1 MGKVDLVACVTVPQ
15 NSVEIREIPQEVR
28 WLQIR
33 SDLIG
38 DIPAAWL
45 RDCFTGKIIYSL
57 KSWRAG
63 GSFERS
69 REERHDR
76 LANAAKDYDLVELD
90 TETDL
95 SEPLL
100 TAIPASKR
108 ILAWY
113 GQVSDVAELHKI
125 FERLVM
131 TPARYYLLVCS
142 AAKTSDGLAPL
153 LLMKA
158 LKRND
163 VIAISDGP
171 FGLWSRLLAP
181 YFGSPFLFGQLNQ
194 LERQRGEF
202 HVKQLM
208 ADYGYP
214 ALRPLRCVYG
224 MVGNRLFQSPSPRLH
239 NTSYRQLGCP
249 ALFLPFH
256 VENFAEF
263 WQSMAVAAPLDNLG
277 IPIQGLIIVSPY
289 KEAALAV
296 ADLCSAMVRKAGST
310 NVFIRHKHG
319 WEAETTDPE
328 SIGGMQRKFPLK
340 AAVIGCG
347 GAGRAVAVA
356 LQQKGAAVTLVNR
369 SPQRGEYAAQLLGLP
384 FVPLATFRAHG
395 FDLIVNATPV
405 GRDHDCFPF
414 IVDSLSS
421 ETLLIDLA
429 YGTHPTPLV
438 SAVTARGGTAIDG
451 YDVLL
456 TQVHKQF
463 QLLTGL
469 EMSVSIGRDMVLAD
483 NAANFTSRT
492 NPLQDERR
500 LHGPYEYSF
509 EAVE

>member
-1 MGKVDLVACVTVPQ
+1 MGEVDLVACVTSPQ
-15 NSVEIREIPQEVR
+15 NAAEIREIPPKVR

-38 DIPAAWL
+38 DIPAEWL
-45 RDCFTGKIIYSL
+45 RSCFTGQLIYSL
-57 KSWRAG
+57 KNARAG

-69 REERHDR
+69 QEERHDR
-76 LANAAKDYDLVELD
+76 LATAAKDYDLVEID

-95 SEPLL
+95 SERLL
-100 TAIPASKR
+100 AAVPPSKR
-108 ILAWY
+108 IISWY
-113 GQVSDVAELHKI
+113 GHVSDVAELHKI
-125 FERLVM
+125 FEHIAK
-131 TPARYYLLVCS
+131 TPARYYMLICS
-142 AAKTSDGLAPL
+142 SVKTSDGLCPL
-153 LLMKA
+153 LLLKA

-163 VIAISDGP
+163 VIVISDGP

-181 YFGSPFLFGQLNQ
+181 HFGSPFLFGQLNQ
-194 LERQRGEF
+194 LERYHGEF
-202 HVKQLM
+202 HIKQLM
-208 ADYGYP
+208 TDYGYP
-214 ALRPLRCVYG
+214 ALRPLRCIYG

-239 NTSYRQLGCP
+239 NFSYRQLGCP
-249 ALFLPFH
+249 ALFVPFH
-256 VENFAEF
+256 VENFEDF
-263 WQSMAVAAPLDNLG
+263 WRSMAVATPMDALG
-277 IPIQGLIIVSPY
+277 LPIQGLIIVSPY
-289 KEAALAV
+289 KEAAVTV
-296 ADLCSAMVRKAGST
+296 AGLRSAMVRKADSS
-310 NVFIRHKHG
+310 NVFIRRKTE

-328 SIGGMQRKFPLK
+328 SVASIQRKFPLK

-347 GAGRAVAVA
+347 GAGRAVAAA

-369 SPQRGEYAAQLLGLP
+369 SQQRGEYAARLLGLP
-384 FVPLATFRAHG
+384 FTPLATFRAYG

-438 SAVTARGGTAIDG
+438 SAVAARGGTAIDG

-456 TQVHKQF
+456 TQVRKQF

-469 EMSVSIGRDMVLAD
+469 EMSASIGRDMVLAD
-483 NAANFTSRT
+483 NAANFAPRATT
-492 NPLQDERR
+492 PQDDQR
-500 LHGPYEYSF
+500 LHSPYEYSF

>member
-1 MGKVDLVACVTVPQ
+1 MGEVDLVACVTTPQ
-15 NSVEIREIPQEVR
+15 NSAEIRDIPREVR

-45 RDCFTGKIIYSL
+45 RSCFTGQLMYSL

-69 REERHDR
+69 QEERHDR
-76 LANAAKDYDLVELD
+76 LVAAAKDYDLVEID

-95 SEPLL
+95 SGRVLAAVP
-100 TAIPASKR
+100 PSKR
-108 ILAWY
+108 IISWY
-113 GQVSDVAELHKI
+113 GHVSDVAELHKI
-125 FERLVM
+125 FERIAE

-142 AAKTSDGLAPL
+142 AAKTNDGLYPL

-171 FGLWSRLLAP
+171 SGLWSRLLAP
-181 YFGSPFLFGQLNQ
+181 HFGSPFLFGQLNQ
-194 LERQRGEF
+194 LERHRGEF
-202 HVKQLM
+202 HIKQLM
-208 ADYGYP
+208 TDYGYP
-214 ALRPLRCVYG
+214 VLRPLRCVYG

-249 ALFLPFH
+249 ALFVPFH
-256 VENFAEF
+256 VESFEDF
-263 WQSMAVAAPLDNLG
+263 WQSMAVATPLDSLG
-277 IPIQGLIIVSPY
+277 VPIQGLIIVSPY
-289 KEAALAV
+289 KEAAVAV
-296 ADLCSAMVRKAGST
+296 AGLRSAMVRKAEST
-310 NVFIRHKHG
+310 NVFIRRKHE

-328 SIGGMQRKFPLK
+328 SIAGMQRKFPLK

-369 SPQRGEYAAQLLGLP
+369 GQERGEYAAQLLGLP

-405 GRDHDCFPF
+405 GRDRDCFPF

-456 TQVHKQF
+456 TQVRKQF

-469 EMSVSIGRDMVLAD
+469 EMSANIGRDMVLAD
-483 NAANFTSRT
+483 NAANFAPRATV
-492 NPLQDERR
+492 LQDERR
-500 LHGPYEYSF
+500 VHAPYEYSF